1 MERLE
6 DRGVDITVDATNDL
20 LKKVLRYRPFLIKP
34 NDHELSELFDVALK
48 TDDDI
53 IFHAKKLQKLGAR
66 NVLVS
71 MAARGA
77 ILVTEKG
84 DIYQSLPPE
93 GDVINSVGAGDSMVA
108 GFLTGYQNTADY
120 QKALEL
126 GLAAGSASAFLYWL
140 ATRNDVAKLL
150 KNPSE
155 YGI

>member
-1 MERLE
+1 
-6 DRGVDITVDATNDL
+6 
-20 LKKVLRYRPFLIKP
+20 
-34 NDHELSELFDVALK
+34 
-48 TDDDI
+48 
-53 IFHAKKLQKLGAR
+53 
-66 NVLVS
+66 
-71 MAARGA
+71 
-77 ILVTEKG
+77 
-84 DIYQSLPPE
+84 
-93 GDVINSVGAGDSMVA
+93 MVA